1 MRGAVTLGDIAIATG
16 LALRVALMSGWV
28 MWTSIGTSDRSRRVC
43 ERSRARGRSQ
53 TAPTR
58 ARCHLSPIARA
69 RVLLNGGICR
79 WAADGRS
86 RRGAAIPDRDGSR
99 VASANSAHGMVPKVC
114 VLRTLSV
121 YRCVRIPRNLRR
133 HFAADGRTASAAD
146 HVNSVR
152 RSICHAFRK
161 NPRQRCVSMTENSAL
176 FGSRPGGENL
186 RIASATHDDNSVLQK
201 GRHRW
206 QSQPH

>member
-1 MRGAVTLGDIAIATG
+1 MQSGRAGGPRLYSSSFALRSSRAIAST
-16 LALRVALMSGWV
+16 A
-28 MWTSIGTSDRSRRVC
+28 TSTPRILSF
-43 ERSRARGRSQ
+43 ARDG
-53 TAPTR
+53 
-58 ARCHLSPIARA
+58 
-69 RVLLNGGICR
+69 VCR

-121 YRCVRIPRNLRR
+121 YRCVRIPRNLLR

-186 RIASATHDDNSVLQK
+186 RIASATHDDDSVLQK

>member
-1 MRGAVTLGDIAIATG
+1 
-16 LALRVALMSGWV
+16 
-28 MWTSIGTSDRSRRVC
+28 
-43 ERSRARGRSQ
+43 
-53 TAPTR
+53 
-58 ARCHLSPIARA
+58 
-69 RVLLNGGICR
+69 
-79 WAADGRS
+79 
-86 RRGAAIPDRDGSR
+86 
-99 VASANSAHGMVPKVC
+99 MVPKVC

-133 HFAADGRTASAAD
+133 RFAADGRTASAAD

-176 FGSRPGGENL
+176 FDSRPEGENL
-186 RIASATHDDNSVLQK
+186 RIASATHDDDSVLQK